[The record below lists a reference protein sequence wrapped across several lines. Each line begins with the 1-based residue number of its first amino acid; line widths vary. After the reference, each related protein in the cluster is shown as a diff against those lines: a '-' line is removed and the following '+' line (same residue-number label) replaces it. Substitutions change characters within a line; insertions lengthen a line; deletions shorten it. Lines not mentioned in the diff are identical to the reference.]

1 MPSEVCLCLFAC
13 TLALLF
19 AITSPAQVVDH
30 HSLIGQLNEAKLKIT
45 QLESTL
51 EHVVGDVDAIDR
63 RLEDSDKR
71 IEELEKNLVD
81 LYADIKKLNDEVSAG
96 DRKITALEE
105 EIRILWTMLRR
116 NNFDIHVLK
125 TRAAES
131 EERLDKLASH
141 AEKITDVVSE
151 RWIQI
156 QQFEQALQLVEMRLI
171 KAKRVARYSRCTFLK
186 FMDDLH
192 GRYIQRTLRSLNQ
205 WLLGD
210 ASAMRPYVSYIVEQL
225 KRFFATVKESHFE
238 VQSLIKQIMED
249 YELTASIANSEV
261 VFFMAS
267 ALIVFPVMSAWLLL
281 SSHLQ

>member
-1 MPSEVCLCLFAC
+1 
-13 TLALLF
+13 
-19 AITSPAQVVDH
+19 
-30 HSLIGQLNEAKLKIT
+30 
-45 QLESTL
+45 
-51 EHVVGDVDAIDR
+51 
-63 RLEDSDKR
+63 
-71 IEELEKNLVD
+71 
-81 LYADIKKLNDEVSAG
+81 
-96 DRKITALEE
+96 
-105 EIRILWTMLRR
+105 MLRR